1 MNNEIVLF
9 SDGDISVE
17 VEINP
22 EQETVWLE
30 TDGIIV

>member
-22 EQETVWLE
+22 EFTEGRMYEQ
-30 TDGIIV
+30 